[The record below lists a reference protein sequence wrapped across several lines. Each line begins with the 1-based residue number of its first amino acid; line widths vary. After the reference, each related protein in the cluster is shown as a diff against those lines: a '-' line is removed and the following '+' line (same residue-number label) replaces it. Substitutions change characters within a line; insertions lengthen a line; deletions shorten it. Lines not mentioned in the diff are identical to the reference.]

1 MNRRKIVWFAIATL
15 LIGLLVIALN
25 PDYRAAA
32 RGLLSNRPSETPI
45 WRSNVRYY
53 PSIEP

>member
-1 MNRRKIVWFAIATL
+1 MNRRKIIWFVVATL